1 MHGGHHHHEHEHDND
16 KNLIVAISINLFLTF
31 AQFLG
36 GLISGSLALIADAI
50 HNLSD
55 AVSLGIAIFARKIG
69 RKTAD
74 EFRTFG
80 YKRAEVIA
88 ALINLTLMVL
98 ISLYLI
104 YEAIWRFI
112 EPQIISGWIVI
123 IIGGIA
129 LLVDLYTSVITYRLS
144 ENNMNMKAA
153 FLHNLSDAL
162 ASIGVVIAG
171 SLVLLYDWFWV
182 DSLITIAIAGYI
194 LLQTF
199 KMLPNSV
206 NFLMDATPNNISIE
220 DVKTSMSLIE
230 GVEDVHHIHVWNLDE
245 QRVALEAHVV
255 TGAESLKENT
265 TIKEAIKKSLQEK
278 YDINHSTLEFE
289 HTEEDCDD

>member
-1 MHGGHHHHEHEHDND
+1 MHGGHHHHEHGND
-16 KNLIVAISINLFLTF
+16 KNLIVAISINLFLTS
-31 AQFLG
+31 AQFFG

-123 IIGGIA
+123 IIAGIA
-129 LLVDLYTSVITYRLS
+129 LIVDLYTSVITYRLS

-171 SLVLLYDWFWV
+171 SLILLYEWFWV
-182 DSLITIAIAGYI
+182 DSLITMVIAGYI

-220 DVKTSMSLIE
+220 DVKTSMSLIK

-255 TGAESLKENT
+255 TVAESLKDNA

-278 YDINHSTLEFE
+278 YDINPSTLEFE

>member
-1 MHGGHHHHEHEHDND
+1 MHGGHHHHEHGND

-31 AQFLG
+31 AQFFG

-123 IIGGIA
+123 IIAGIA
-129 LLVDLYTSVITYRLS
+129 LIVDLYTSVITYRLS

-171 SLVLLYDWFWV
+171 SLILLYEWFWV
-182 DSLITIAIAGYI
+182 DSLITMVIAGYI

-220 DVKTSMSLIE
+220 DVKTSMSLIK

-255 TGAESLKENT
+255 TVAESLKDNA

>member
-1 MHGGHHHHEHEHDND
+1 MHGGHHHHEHSND

-31 AQFLG
+31 AQFFG

-55 AVSLGIAIFARKIG
+55 AVSLGIAIFARAIG

-88 ALINLTLMVL
+88 ALINLTLML
-98 ISLYLI
+98 IISLYLI

-123 IIGGIA
+123 IIAGIA
-129 LLVDLYTSVITYRLS
+129 LIVDLYTSVITYRLS

-171 SLVLLYDWFWV
+171 SLILLYEWFWV
-182 DSLITIAIAGYI
+182 DSLITMIIAGYI

-199 KMLPNSV
+199 KMFPNSV

-255 TGAESLKENT
+255 TGAESLKDNA

>member
-1 MHGGHHHHEHEHDND
+1 MHGGHHHHEHGND

-31 AQFLG
+31 AQFFG

-55 AVSLGIAIFARKIG
+55 AVSLGIAIFARAIG

-88 ALINLTLMVL
+88 ALINLTLML
-98 ISLYLI
+98 IISLYLI

-123 IIGGIA
+123 IIAGIA
-129 LLVDLYTSVITYRLS
+129 LIVDLYTSVITYRLS

-171 SLVLLYDWFWV
+171 SLILLYEWFWV
-182 DSLITIAIAGYI
+182 DSLITMIIAGYI

-199 KMLPNSV
+199 KMFPNSV
-206 NFLMDATPNNISIE
+206 NFLMDATPNNISIR

-255 TGAESLKENT
+255 TGAESLKDNA

-278 YDINHSTLEFE
+278 YDIDHSTLEFE
-289 HTEEDCDD
+289 HTDEDCND

>member
-1 MHGGHHHHEHEHDND
+1 MHGGHHQHEHDND

-88 ALINLTLMVL
+88 ALINLTLMFI

-129 LLVDLYTSVITYRLS
+129 LIVDLYTSVITYRLS

-182 DSLITIAIAGYI
+182 DSLITMAIAGYI

-199 KMLPNSV
+199 KMLPKSV

-255 TGAESLKENT
+255 TGAENLKDNA

>member
-1 MHGGHHHHEHEHDND
+1 MHGGHHHHEHGND

-31 AQFLG
+31 AQFFG

-104 YEAIWRFI
+104 YQAIWRFI

-123 IIGGIA
+123 TIAGIA
-129 LLVDLYTSVITYRLS
+129 LIVDLYTSVITYRLS

-171 SLVLLYDWFWV
+171 SLILLYEWFWV
-182 DSLITIAIAGYI
+182 DSLITMVIAGYI

-220 DVKTSMSLIE
+220 DVKTSMSLIK

-255 TGAESLKENT
+255 TGAESLKDNA

-278 YDINHSTLEFE
+278 YDIIHSTLEFE

>member
-1 MHGGHHHHEHEHDND
+1 MHGGHHHHEHGND

-31 AQFLG
+31 AQFFG

-55 AVSLGIAIFARKIG
+55 AVSLGIAIFARAIG

-88 ALINLTLMVL
+88 ALINLTLML
-98 ISLYLI
+98 IISLYLI

-123 IIGGIA
+123 IIAGIA
-129 LLVDLYTSVITYRLS
+129 LIIDLYTSVITYRLS

-171 SLVLLYDWFWV
+171 SLILLYEWFWV
-182 DSLITIAIAGYI
+182 DSLITMIIAGYI

-199 KMLPNSV
+199 KMFPNSV
-206 NFLMDATPNNISIE
+206 NFLMDATPNNISIR

-255 TGAESLKENT
+255 TGAESLKDNT
-265 TIKEAIKKSLQEK
+265 TIKAAIKKSLQEK
-278 YDINHSTLEFE
+278 YDIDHSTLEFE
-289 HTEEDCDD
+289 HTDEDCND

>member
-1 MHGGHHHHEHEHDND
+1 MHGGHHHHEHGND

-31 AQFLG
+31 AQFFG

-123 IIGGIA
+123 TIAGIA
-129 LLVDLYTSVITYRLS
+129 LIVDLYTSVITYRLS

-171 SLVLLYDWFWV
+171 SLILLYEWFWV
-182 DSLITIAIAGYI
+182 DSLITMVIAGYI

-206 NFLMDATPNNISIE
+206 NFLMDATPNNIAIE
-220 DVKTSMSLIE
+220 DVKTSMSLIK

-255 TGAESLKENT
+255 TGAESLKDNA

-278 YDINHSTLEFE
+278 YDIIHSTLEFE

>member
-1 MHGGHHHHEHEHDND
+1 MHGGHHHHEHGND

-31 AQFLG
+31 AQFFG

-55 AVSLGIAIFARKIG
+55 AVSLGIAIFARAIG

-88 ALINLTLMVL
+88 ALINLTLMII

-123 IIGGIA
+123 IIAGIA
-129 LLVDLYTSVITYRLS
+129 LIVDLYTSVITYRLS

-171 SLVLLYDWFWV
+171 SLILLYEWFWV
-182 DSLITIAIAGYI
+182 DSLITMIIAGYI

-199 KMLPNSV
+199 KMFPNSV

-220 DVKTSMSLIE
+220 DVKTSMSLIK

-255 TGAESLKENT
+255 TGAESLKDNA

-278 YDINHSTLEFE
+278 YDIDHSTLEFE
-289 HTEEDCDD
+289 HTDEDCND

>member
-1 MHGGHHHHEHEHDND
+1 MHGGHHHHEHGND

-31 AQFLG
+31 AQFFG

-123 IIGGIA
+123 IIAGIA
-129 LLVDLYTSVITYRLS
+129 LIVDLYTSVITYRLS

-171 SLVLLYDWFWV
+171 SLILLYEWFWV
-182 DSLITIAIAGYI
+182 DSLITMVIAGYI

-220 DVKTSMSLIE
+220 DVKTSMSLIK

-255 TGAESLKENT
+255 TGAESLKDNA

>member
-1 MHGGHHHHEHEHDND
+1 MHGGHHHHEHGND

-31 AQFLG
+31 AQFFG

-55 AVSLGIAIFARKIG
+55 AVSLGIAIFARAIG

-88 ALINLTLMVL
+88 ALINLTLML
-98 ISLYLI
+98 IISLYLI

-123 IIGGIA
+123 IIAGIA
-129 LLVDLYTSVITYRLS
+129 LIVDLYTSVITYRLS

-171 SLVLLYDWFWV
+171 SLILLYEWFWV
-182 DSLITIAIAGYI
+182 DSLITMIIAGYI

-199 KMLPNSV
+199 KMFPNSV

-255 TGAESLKENT
+255 TGAESLKDNA

-289 HTEEDCDD
+289 HMDEDCND

>member
-1 MHGGHHHHEHEHDND
+1 
-16 KNLIVAISINLFLTF
+16 
-31 AQFLG
+31 
-36 GLISGSLALIADAI
+36 
-50 HNLSD
+50 
-55 AVSLGIAIFARKIG
+55 
-69 RKTAD
+69 
-74 EFRTFG
+74 
-80 YKRAEVIA
+80 
-88 ALINLTLMVL
+88 MVL

-123 IIGGIA
+123 IIAGIA
-129 LLVDLYTSVITYRLS
+129 LIVDLYTSVITYRLS

-171 SLVLLYDWFWV
+171 SLILLYEWFWV
-182 DSLITIAIAGYI
+182 DSLITMVIAGYI

-220 DVKTSMSLIE
+220 DVKTSMSLIK

-255 TGAESLKENT
+255 TGAESLKDNATSRYQKWILDWSIRPLVSRLSSCNFDADARDNARAGRAFFTKT
-265 TIKEAIKKSLQEK
+265 TK
-278 YDINHSTLEFE
+278 DRRGF
-289 HTEEDCDD
+289 

>member
-1 MHGGHHHHEHEHDND
+1 MHGGHHHHEHGND

-31 AQFLG
+31 AQFFG

-123 IIGGIA
+123 IIAGIA
-129 LLVDLYTSVITYRLS
+129 LIVDLYTSVITYRLS

-171 SLVLLYDWFWV
+171 SLILLYEWFWV
-182 DSLITIAIAGYI
+182 DSLITMVIAGYI

-220 DVKTSMSLIE
+220 DVKTSMSLIK

-255 TGAESLKENT
+255 TGAENLKDNA

-278 YDINHSTLEFE
+278 YDIIHSTLEFE

>member
-1 MHGGHHHHEHEHDND
+1 M
-16 KNLIVAISINLFLTF
+16 
-31 AQFLG
+31 
-36 GLISGSLALIADAI
+36 
-50 HNLSD
+50 
-55 AVSLGIAIFARKIG
+55 GIAIFARAIG

-88 ALINLTLMVL
+88 ALINLTLML
-98 ISLYLI
+98 IISLYLI

-123 IIGGIA
+123 IIAGIA
-129 LLVDLYTSVITYRLS
+129 LIVDLYTSVITYRLS

-171 SLVLLYDWFWV
+171 SLILLYEWFWV
-182 DSLITIAIAGYI
+182 DSLITMIIAGYI

-199 KMLPNSV
+199 KMFPNSV
-206 NFLMDATPNNISIE
+206 NFLMDATPNNISIR

-255 TGAESLKENT
+255 TGAESLKDNT
-265 TIKEAIKKSLQEK
+265 TIKAAIKKSLQEK
-278 YDINHSTLEFE
+278 YDIDHSTLEFE
-289 HTEEDCDD
+289 HTDEDCND

>member
-1 MHGGHHHHEHEHDND
+1 MHGGHHHHEHGND

-31 AQFLG
+31 AQFFG

-55 AVSLGIAIFARKIG
+55 AVSLGIAIFARAIG

-88 ALINLTLMVL
+88 ALINLTLML
-98 ISLYLI
+98 IISLYLI

-123 IIGGIA
+123 IIAGIA
-129 LLVDLYTSVITYRLS
+129 LIVDLYTSVITYRLS

-171 SLVLLYDWFWV
+171 SLILLYEWFWV
-182 DSLITIAIAGYI
+182 DSLITMIIAGYI

-199 KMLPNSV
+199 KMFPNSV
-206 NFLMDATPNNISIE
+206 NFLMDATPNNISIR

-255 TGAESLKENT
+255 TGAESLKDNT

-278 YDINHSTLEFE
+278 YDIDHSTLEFE
-289 HTEEDCDD
+289 HTDEDCND

>member
-1 MHGGHHHHEHEHDND
+1 MHGGHHHHEHGND

-31 AQFLG
+31 AQFFG

-55 AVSLGIAIFARKIG
+55 AVSLGIAIFARAIG

-88 ALINLTLMVL
+88 ALINLTLML
-98 ISLYLI
+98 IISLYLI

-123 IIGGIA
+123 IIAGIA
-129 LLVDLYTSVITYRLS
+129 LIVDLYTSVITYRLS

-171 SLVLLYDWFWV
+171 SLILLYEWFWV
-182 DSLITIAIAGYI
+182 DSLITMIIAGYI

-199 KMLPNSV
+199 KMFPNSV

-220 DVKTSMSLIE
+220 DVKTSMSLIK

-255 TGAESLKENT
+255 TGAESLKDNT
-265 TIKEAIKKSLQEK
+265 TIKAAIKKSLQEK
-278 YDINHSTLEFE
+278 YDIDHSTLEFE
-289 HTEEDCDD
+289 HTDEDCND

>member
-1 MHGGHHHHEHEHDND
+1 MHGGHHHHEHSND

-31 AQFLG
+31 AQFFG

-55 AVSLGIAIFARKIG
+55 AVSLGIAIFARAIG

-88 ALINLTLMVL
+88 ALINLTLML
-98 ISLYLI
+98 IISLYLI

-123 IIGGIA
+123 IIAGIA
-129 LLVDLYTSVITYRLS
+129 LIVDLYTSVITYRLS

-162 ASIGVVIAG
+162 ASIGVVVAG
-171 SLVLLYDWFWV
+171 SLILLYEWFWV
-182 DSLITIAIAGYI
+182 DSLITMIIAGYI

-199 KMLPNSV
+199 KMFPNSV

-220 DVKTSMSLIE
+220 DVKTSMSLIK

-255 TGAESLKENT
+255 TGAESLKDNA

-278 YDINHSTLEFE
+278 YDIDHSTLEFE
-289 HTEEDCDD
+289 HMDEDCND

>member
-1 MHGGHHHHEHEHDND
+1 MHGGHHHHEHGND

-31 AQFLG
+31 AQFFG

-55 AVSLGIAIFARKIG
+55 AVSLGIAIFARAIG

-88 ALINLTLMVL
+88 ALINLTLML
-98 ISLYLI
+98 IISLYLI

-112 EPQIISGWIVI
+112 EPQTISGWIVI
-123 IIGGIA
+123 IIAGIA
-129 LLVDLYTSVITYRLS
+129 LIVDLYTSVITYRLS

-171 SLVLLYDWFWV
+171 SLILLYEWFWV
-182 DSLITIAIAGYI
+182 DSLITMIIAGYI

-199 KMLPNSV
+199 KMFPNSV

-255 TGAESLKENT
+255 TRAESLKDNA

-278 YDINHSTLEFE
+278 YGIDHSTLEFE
-289 HTEEDCDD
+289 HTDEGCND

>member
-1 MHGGHHHHEHEHDND
+1 MHGGHHHHEHGND

-31 AQFLG
+31 AQFFG

-123 IIGGIA
+123 IIAGIA
-129 LLVDLYTSVITYRLS
+129 LIVDLYTSVITYRLS

-171 SLVLLYDWFWV
+171 SLILLYEWFWV
-182 DSLITIAIAGYI
+182 DSLITMVIAGYI

-220 DVKTSMSLIE
+220 DVKTSMSLIK

-255 TGAESLKENT
+255 TGAESLKDNA

-278 YDINHSTLEFE
+278 YDIDHSTLEFE

>member
-1 MHGGHHHHEHEHDND
+1 MHGGHHHHEHGND

-31 AQFLG
+31 AQFFG

-123 IIGGIA
+123 IIAGIA
-129 LLVDLYTSVITYRLS
+129 LIVDLYTSVITYRLS

-171 SLVLLYDWFWV
+171 SLILLYEWFWV
-182 DSLITIAIAGYI
+182 DSLITMVIAGYI

-220 DVKTSMSLIE
+220 DVKTSMSLIK

-255 TGAESLKENT
+255 TGAENLKDSA

>member
-1 MHGGHHHHEHEHDND
+1 MHGGHHHHEHGND

-31 AQFLG
+31 AQFFG

-123 IIGGIA
+123 IIAGIA
-129 LLVDLYTSVITYRLS
+129 LIVDLYTSVITYRLS

-171 SLVLLYDWFWV
+171 SLILLYEWFWV
-182 DSLITIAIAGYI
+182 DSLITMVIAGYI

-220 DVKTSMSLIE
+220 DVKTSMSLIK

-255 TGAESLKENT
+255 TGAESLKDNA

-278 YDINHSTLEFE
+278 YDIIHSTLEFE

>member
-1 MHGGHHHHEHEHDND
+1 MHGGHHHHEHGND

-31 AQFLG
+31 AQFFG

-123 IIGGIA
+123 IIAGIA
-129 LLVDLYTSVITYRLS
+129 LIVDLYTSVITYRLS

-171 SLVLLYDWFWV
+171 SLILLYEWFWV
-182 DSLITIAIAGYI
+182 DSLITMVIAGYI

-255 TGAESLKENT
+255 TGAESLKDNA

-278 YDINHSTLEFE
+278 YDIIHSTLEFE

>member
-1 MHGGHHHHEHEHDND
+1 MHDGHHHHEHGND

-31 AQFLG
+31 AQFFG

-55 AVSLGIAIFARKIG
+55 AVSLGIAIFARAIG

-88 ALINLTLMVL
+88 ALINLTLMII

-123 IIGGIA
+123 IIAGIA
-129 LLVDLYTSVITYRLS
+129 LIIDLYTSVITYRLS

-171 SLVLLYDWFWV
+171 SLILLYEWFWV
-182 DSLITIAIAGYI
+182 DSLITMIIAGYI

-199 KMLPNSV
+199 KMFPNSV

-255 TGAESLKENT
+255 TGAESLKDNA

-278 YDINHSTLEFE
+278 YDIDHSTLEFE
-289 HTEEDCDD
+289 HTDEDCND

>member
-1 MHGGHHHHEHEHDND
+1 MHGGHHHHEHGND

-31 AQFLG
+31 AQFFG

-123 IIGGIA
+123 IIAGIA
-129 LLVDLYTSVITYRLS
+129 LIVDLYTSVITYRLS

-171 SLVLLYDWFWV
+171 CLILLYEWFWV
-182 DSLITIAIAGYI
+182 DSLITMVIAGYI

-220 DVKTSMSLIE
+220 DVKTSMSLIK

-255 TGAESLKENT
+255 TGAENLKDNA

-278 YDINHSTLEFE
+278 YDIIHSTLEFE

>member
-1 MHGGHHHHEHEHDND
+1 MHGGHHHHEHSND

-31 AQFLG
+31 AQFFG

-55 AVSLGIAIFARKIG
+55 AVSLGIAIFARAIG

-88 ALINLTLMVL
+88 ALINLTLML
-98 ISLYLI
+98 IISLYLI

-123 IIGGIA
+123 IIAGIA
-129 LLVDLYTSVITYRLS
+129 LIVDLYTSVITYRLS

-171 SLVLLYDWFWV
+171 SLILLYEWFWV
-182 DSLITIAIAGYI
+182 DSLITMIIAGYI

-199 KMLPNSV
+199 KMFPNSV

-255 TGAESLKENT
+255 TGAESLKDNA
-265 TIKEAIKKSLQEK
+265 TIKETIKKSLQEK

-289 HTEEDCDD
+289 HMDEDCND

>member
-1 MHGGHHHHEHEHDND
+1 MHGGHHHHEHGND

-31 AQFLG
+31 AQFFG

-55 AVSLGIAIFARKIG
+55 AVSLGIAIFARAIG

-88 ALINLTLMVL
+88 ALINLTLML
-98 ISLYLI
+98 IISLYLI

-123 IIGGIA
+123 IIAGIA
-129 LLVDLYTSVITYRLS
+129 LIVDLYTSVITYRLS

-171 SLVLLYDWFWV
+171 SLILLYEWFWV
-182 DSLITIAIAGYI
+182 DSLITMIIAGYI

-199 KMLPNSV
+199 KMFPNSV

-220 DVKTSMSLIE
+220 DVKTSMSLIK

-255 TGAESLKENT
+255 TGAESLKDNA

-278 YDINHSTLEFE
+278 YDIDHSTLEFE
-289 HTEEDCDD
+289 HTDEDCND

>member
-1 MHGGHHHHEHEHDND
+1 MHGGHHHHEHSND

-31 AQFLG
+31 AQFFG

-55 AVSLGIAIFARKIG
+55 AVSLGIAIFARAIG

-88 ALINLTLMVL
+88 ALINLTLML
-98 ISLYLI
+98 IISLYLI

-123 IIGGIA
+123 IIAGIA
-129 LLVDLYTSVITYRLS
+129 LIIDLYTSVITYRLS

-171 SLVLLYDWFWV
+171 SLILLYEWFWV
-182 DSLITIAIAGYI
+182 DSLITMIIAGYI

-199 KMLPNSV
+199 KMFPNSV

-255 TGAESLKENT
+255 TGAESLKDNA

-278 YDINHSTLEFE
+278 YDIDHSTLEFE
-289 HTEEDCDD
+289 HTDEDCND

>member
-1 MHGGHHHHEHEHDND
+1 MHGGHHEHEHDND

-88 ALINLTLMVL
+88 ALINLTLMFI

-129 LLVDLYTSVITYRLS
+129 LIVDLYTSVITYRLS

-182 DSLITIAIAGYI
+182 DSLITMAIGGYI

-199 KMLPNSV
+199 KMLPKSV

>member
-1 MHGGHHHHEHEHDND
+1 MHGGHHHHEHGND

-31 AQFLG
+31 AQFFG

-55 AVSLGIAIFARKIG
+55 AVSLGIAIFARAIG

-88 ALINLTLMVL
+88 ALINLTLMII

-123 IIGGIA
+123 IIAGIA
-129 LLVDLYTSVITYRLS
+129 LIVDLYTSVITYRLS

-171 SLVLLYDWFWV
+171 SLILLYEWFWV
-182 DSLITIAIAGYI
+182 DSLITMIIAGYI

-199 KMLPNSV
+199 KMFPNSV

-255 TGAESLKENT
+255 TGAESLKDNA
-265 TIKEAIKKSLQEK
+265 TIKETIKKSLQEK

-289 HTEEDCDD
+289 HMDEDCND

>member
-1 MHGGHHHHEHEHDND
+1 MHGGHHHHEHGND

-31 AQFLG
+31 AQFFG

-55 AVSLGIAIFARKIG
+55 AVSLGIAIFARAIG

-88 ALINLTLMVL
+88 ALINLTLML
-98 ISLYLI
+98 IISLYLI

-123 IIGGIA
+123 IIAGIA
-129 LLVDLYTSVITYRLS
+129 LIVDLYTSVITYRLS

-171 SLVLLYDWFWV
+171 SLILLYEWFWV
-182 DSLITIAIAGYI
+182 DSLITMIIAGYI

-199 KMLPNSV
+199 KMFPNSV
-206 NFLMDATPNNISIE
+206 NFLMDATPNNISIR

-255 TGAESLKENT
+255 TGAESLKDNT
-265 TIKEAIKKSLQEK
+265 TIKAAIKKSLQEK
-278 YDINHSTLEFE
+278 YDIDHSTLEFE
-289 HTEEDCDD
+289 HTDEDCND

>member
-1 MHGGHHHHEHEHDND
+1 MHGGHHHHEHGND

-31 AQFLG
+31 AQFFG

-55 AVSLGIAIFARKIG
+55 AVSLSIAIFARAIG

-88 ALINLTLMVL
+88 ALINLTLML
-98 ISLYLI
+98 IISLYLI

-123 IIGGIA
+123 IIAGIA
-129 LLVDLYTSVITYRLS
+129 LIVDLYTSVITYRLS

-171 SLVLLYDWFWV
+171 SLILLYEWFWV
-182 DSLITIAIAGYI
+182 DSLITMIIAGYI

-199 KMLPNSV
+199 KMFPNSV

-255 TGAESLKENT
+255 TGAESLKDNT
-265 TIKEAIKKSLQEK
+265 TIKAAIKKSLQEK
-278 YDINHSTLEFE
+278 YDIDHSTLEFE
-289 HTEEDCDD
+289 HTDEDCND

>member
-1 MHGGHHHHEHEHDND
+1 MHGGHHHHEHGND

-31 AQFLG
+31 AQFFG

-55 AVSLGIAIFARKIG
+55 AVSLGIAIFARAIG

-88 ALINLTLMVL
+88 ALINLTLMII

-123 IIGGIA
+123 IIAGIA
-129 LLVDLYTSVITYRLS
+129 LIVDLYTSVITYRLS

-171 SLVLLYDWFWV
+171 SLILLYEWFWV
-182 DSLITIAIAGYI
+182 DSLITMIIAGYI

-199 KMLPNSV
+199 KMFPNSV

-255 TGAESLKENT
+255 TGAESLKDNA

-278 YDINHSTLEFE
+278 YDIDHSTLEFE
-289 HTEEDCDD
+289 HTDEDCND

>member
-1 MHGGHHHHEHEHDND
+1 MHGGHHHHEHGND

-31 AQFLG
+31 AQFFG

-55 AVSLGIAIFARKIG
+55 AVSLGIAIFARAIG

-88 ALINLTLMVL
+88 ALINLTLMII

-123 IIGGIA
+123 IIAGIA
-129 LLVDLYTSVITYRLS
+129 LIIDLYTSVITYRLS

-171 SLVLLYDWFWV
+171 SLILLYEWFWV
-182 DSLITIAIAGYI
+182 DSLITMIIAGYI

-199 KMLPNSV
+199 KMFPNSV

-255 TGAESLKENT
+255 TGAESLKDNA

-278 YDINHSTLEFE
+278 YDIDHSTLEFE
-289 HTEEDCDD
+289 HTDEDCND

>member
-1 MHGGHHHHEHEHDND
+1 MHGGHHHHEHGND

-31 AQFLG
+31 AQFFG

-112 EPQIISGWIVI
+112 EPQIISGRIVI
-123 IIGGIA
+123 IIAGIA
-129 LLVDLYTSVITYRLS
+129 LIVDLYTSVITYRLS

-171 SLVLLYDWFWV
+171 SLILLYEWFWV
-182 DSLITIAIAGYI
+182 DSLITMVIAGYI

-220 DVKTSMSLIE
+220 DVKTSMSLIK

-255 TGAESLKENT
+255 TGAESLKDNA

>member
-1 MHGGHHHHEHEHDND
+1 MHGGHHHHEHSND

-31 AQFLG
+31 AQFFG

-55 AVSLGIAIFARKIG
+55 AVSLGIAIFARAIG

-88 ALINLTLMVL
+88 ALINLTLML
-98 ISLYLI
+98 IISLYLI

-123 IIGGIA
+123 IIAGIA
-129 LLVDLYTSVITYRLS
+129 LIVDLYTSVITYRLS

-171 SLVLLYDWFWV
+171 SLILLYEWFWV
-182 DSLITIAIAGYI
+182 DSLITMIIAGYI

-199 KMLPNSV
+199 KMFPNSV

-220 DVKTSMSLIE
+220 DVKTSMSLIK

-255 TGAESLKENT
+255 TGAESLKDNA

-278 YDINHSTLEFE
+278 YDIDHSTLEFE
-289 HTEEDCDD
+289 HTDEDCND

>member
-1 MHGGHHHHEHEHDND
+1 MHGGHHHHEHGND

-31 AQFLG
+31 AQFFG

-55 AVSLGIAIFARKIG
+55 AVSLGIAIFARAIG

-88 ALINLTLMVL
+88 ALINLTLMII

-123 IIGGIA
+123 IIAGIA
-129 LLVDLYTSVITYRLS
+129 LIIDLYTSVITYRLS

-171 SLVLLYDWFWV
+171 SLILLYEWFWV
-182 DSLITIAIAGYI
+182 DSLITMIIAGYI

-199 KMLPNSV
+199 KMFPNSV
-206 NFLMDATPNNISIE
+206 NFLMDATPNNISIR

-255 TGAESLKENT
+255 TGAESLKDNA

-278 YDINHSTLEFE
+278 YDIDHSTLEFE
-289 HTEEDCDD
+289 HTDEDCND

>member
-1 MHGGHHHHEHEHDND
+1 MHGGHHHHEHSND

-31 AQFLG
+31 AQFFG

-55 AVSLGIAIFARKIG
+55 AVSLGIAIFARAIG

-88 ALINLTLMVL
+88 ALINLTLML
-98 ISLYLI
+98 IISLYLI

-123 IIGGIA
+123 IIAGIA
-129 LLVDLYTSVITYRLS
+129 LIVDLYTSVITYRLS

-171 SLVLLYDWFWV
+171 SLILLYEWFWV
-182 DSLITIAIAGYI
+182 DSLITIIIAGYI

-199 KMLPNSV
+199 KMFPNSV

-220 DVKTSMSLIE
+220 DVKTSMSLIK

-255 TGAESLKENT
+255 TGAESLKDNA

-278 YDINHSTLEFE
+278 YDIDHSTLEFE
-289 HTEEDCDD
+289 HMDEDCND

>member
-1 MHGGHHHHEHEHDND
+1 MHGGHHHHEHGND

-31 AQFLG
+31 AQFFG

-55 AVSLGIAIFARKIG
+55 AVSLGIAIFARAIG

-88 ALINLTLMVL
+88 ALINLTLML
-98 ISLYLI
+98 IISLYLI

-123 IIGGIA
+123 IIAGIA
-129 LLVDLYTSVITYRLS
+129 LIVDLYTSVITYRLS

-171 SLVLLYDWFWV
+171 SLILLYEWFWV
-182 DSLITIAIAGYI
+182 DSLITMIIAGYI

-199 KMLPNSV
+199 KMFPNSV

-255 TGAESLKENT
+255 TGAESLKDNA

-278 YDINHSTLEFE
+278 YDIDHSTLEFE
-289 HTEEDCDD
+289 HTDEDCND

>member
-1 MHGGHHHHEHEHDND
+1 MHGGHHHHEHGND

-31 AQFLG
+31 AQFFG

-123 IIGGIA
+123 IIAGIA
-129 LLVDLYTSVITYRLS
+129 LIVDLYTSVITYRLS

-171 SLVLLYDWFWV
+171 SLILLYEWFWV
-182 DSLITIAIAGYI
+182 DSLITMVIAGYI

-220 DVKTSMSLIE
+220 DVKTSMSLIK

-255 TGAESLKENT
+255 TGAESLKDNA

-278 YDINHSTLEFE
+278 YDIIHSTLEFE
-289 HTEEDCDD
+289 HKEEDCDD

>member
-1 MHGGHHHHEHEHDND
+1 MHGGHHQHEHDND

-88 ALINLTLMVL
+88 ALINLTLMFI

-129 LLVDLYTSVITYRLS
+129 LIVDLYTSVITYRLS

-182 DSLITIAIAGYI
+182 DSLITMAIGGYI

-199 KMLPNSV
+199 KMLPKSV

-255 TGAESLKENT
+255 TGAENLKDNA